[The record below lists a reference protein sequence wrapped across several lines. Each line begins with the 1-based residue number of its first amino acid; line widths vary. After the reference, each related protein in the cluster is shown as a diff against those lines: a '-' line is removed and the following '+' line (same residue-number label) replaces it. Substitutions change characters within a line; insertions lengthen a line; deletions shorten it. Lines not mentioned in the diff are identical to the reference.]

1 MNLFE
6 LVLKLFVHLIVL
18 FYVFVSIVY
27 LFEYVGDKAWEPISA
42 GTFCGQPQKRAS
54 AQGHTIVTKK
64 A

>member
-27 LFEYVGDKAWEPISA
+27 LFEYVGDKAWEPNSA
-42 GTFCGQPQKRAS
+42 ATFCDHPQKRTS
-54 AQGHTIVTKK
+54 ALGHTIVTKK